1 MPMKLKRIKRPVV
14 RIDTRPQMPLFDG
27 DRDVMPV
34 RGATTVSGPVRFV
47 EPDPREIRFGAL
59 GLDEHL
65 KQMGVTDALVVRE
78 LLARCDWSAFEAR
91 YAPDGR
97 PSYAPRLMTGIVLF
111 GLRRGVSSLRELERF
126 ARTDLGCMWVSG
138 GITPDHSVLGRFI
151 QRHEAELSR
160 ELFAAVVDEALKR
173 TGSNRD
179 RLAGDGTTLEA
190 MSSRFALMKR
200 EALAQW
206 RERLGQSGG
215 DGAEAERAQVDQLCA
230 VLAER
235 EQAKAIVPAEPEA
248 GLLRLKNGRGSRPA
262 YEALVLANKARVV
275 VDAQVHS
282 TSEIAP
288 MKELLERLDGEQTQ
302 ELLLDAGFANDF
314 ELIER
319 TVAQEISLLCPERAE
334 TTQGKEPRLIPLREF
349 RYDEERDGYVCPE
362 GKWLRAT
369 NRCAGNAAEGRRPYV
384 RYTASA
390 LDCGGCVRRATCTD
404 AKVRSIQRTQGQE
417 YKEALRVV
425 MAQPRAKRIFAQRKA
440 MVEPVFSVLR
450 ERQGLHRFRRKGLA
464 GVRLELRLHLIA
476 YNISRAVAY
485 AQRRA
490 GRGIFGLIQ
499 QLLGLASAIVGDAQR
514 IGSVAKRMI
523 PGLRYSPRPRLIPAQ
538 AV

>member
-1 MPMKLKRIKRPVV
+1 MKLKRIKRPVV

-27 DRDVMPV
+27 DQDAMPV
-34 RGATTVSGPVRFV
+34 RDGTAVSRPLRFV
-47 EPDPREIRFGAL
+47 EPDPPGDPLRGARTRRAPQAD
-59 GLDEHL
+59 GGD
-65 KQMGVTDALVVRE
+65 GRTGGAR

-111 GLRRGVSSLRELERF
+111 RSASRGELAARVGRF

-235 EQAKAIVPAEPEA
+235 EQAEGDRAGGAGGGVAEAEE
-248 GLLRLKNGRGSRPA
+248 RSRGRPA

-288 MKELLERLDGEQTQ
+288 MKELLERMDGEQTQ

-334 TTQGKEPRLIPLREF
+334 TTQE
-349 RYDEERDGYVCPE
+349 
-362 GKWLRAT
+362 RAT
-369 NRCAGNAAEGRRPYV
+369 ADPAARVSLRRGARRVCVPAREVAEGNESLCR
-384 RYTASA
+384 
-390 LDCGGCVRRATCTD
+390 
-404 AKVRSIQRTQGQE
+404 
-417 YKEALRVV
+417 
-425 MAQPRAKRIFAQRKA
+425 
-440 MVEPVFSVLR
+440 
-450 ERQGLHRFRRKGLA
+450 
-464 GVRLELRLHLIA
+464 
-476 YNISRAVAY
+476 
-485 AQRRA
+485 
-490 GRGIFGLIQ
+490 
-499 QLLGLASAIVGDAQR
+499 
-514 IGSVAKRMI
+514 
-523 PGLRYSPRPRLIPAQ
+523 
-538 AV
+538 